1 MFINWGDKIMG
12 KCKAFIFGLLFFIC
26 SLNCYAGQIAIQVV
40 QHDNVFEDVSESSL
54 TVEDELL
61 TGFYDIGYIVTN
73 SPAVTSTSK
82 GTDEKCFSV
91 GMNEAYNGCADFFVQ
106 IKLFYTGEKSELKKV
121 DWSLYSVNTG
131 KKIEANT
138 IKDFV
143 LDENNE
149 TDLHIVSLQL
159 ISKIKE
165 AINE

>member
-1 MFINWGDKIMG
+1 MG
-12 KCKAFIFGLLFFIC
+12 NFKKHFIFVFFMIC
-26 SLNCYAGQIAIQVV
+26 GFCCYAGQISIQVV
-40 QHDNVFEDVSESSL
+40 QHDKIQKNLSENSL
-54 TVEDELL
+54 VIEDELL
-61 TGFYDIGYIVTN
+61 TGFFENGYIVTN

>member
-1 MFINWGDKIMG
+1 MG
-12 KCKAFIFGLLFFIC
+12 KIKSLIFGLLFFIC
-26 SLNCYAGQIAIQVV
+26 SINCYGGQIAIQIV
-40 QHDNVFEDVSESSL
+40 QHDNVYENVSESSL
-54 TVEDELL
+54 IIEDELL
-61 TGFYDIGYIVTN
+61 TGFFDNGYIVTN

-82 GTDEKCFSV
+82 GTDEKCFSI

-106 IKLFYTGEKSELKKV
+106 IKLFYTGEKSTLKKV

-131 KKIEANT
+131 EKLENNT

-165 AINE
+165 AINA